1 MKAGGN
7 RDVTLRMLPDVNH
20 LFLADASGDFLN
32 YDKLKSNQVGPAVLG
47 PLADW
52 LVLKLAAKPKP

>member
-1 MKAGGN
+1 M
-7 RDVTLRMLPDVNH
+7 NH
-20 LFLADASGDFLN
+20 LFLDDADGDFLH
-32 YDKLKSNQVGPAVLG
+32 YDKVKSNQVGPAVLG